1 MITRF
6 ERFTRAVNEI
16 NRCWHNIAAQE
27 MANYGLKAVHASYL
41 ITLLHHP
48 DGITAAE
55 VGRSCGR
62 DKAEV
67 SRMMNMLQQK
77 GLVSRAAT
85 GSGVYRAA
93 FTLTSQGQT
102 AAKQVSFLAQT
113 AVEFAGGQMSEQ
125 ERALFYN
132 CLDQIVDNL
141 RILDEKGI
149 PKPLNQEIV

>member
-41 ITLLHHP
+41 VTLLHHP

-55 VGRSCGR
+55 LSRSCGR

-67 SRMMNMLQQK
+67 FRMMNMLQQK
-77 GLVSRAAT
+77 ELVSRLAT
-85 GSGVYRAA
+85 GSGTYRAV
-93 FTLTSQGQT
+93 FTLTSEGEA
-102 AAKQVSFLAQT
+102 AAKQVTFLAES

-125 ERALFYN
+125 ERSLFYS

-141 RILDEKGI
+141 RILDKQGI
-149 PKPLNQEIV
+149 PKP